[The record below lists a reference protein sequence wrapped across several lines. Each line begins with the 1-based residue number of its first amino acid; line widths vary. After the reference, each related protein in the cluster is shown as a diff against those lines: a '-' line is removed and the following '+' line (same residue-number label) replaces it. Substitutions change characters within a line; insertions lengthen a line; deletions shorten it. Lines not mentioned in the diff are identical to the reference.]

1 MDLDRRAFLKACGAT
16 AGAMM
21 LPCGVSLAAAPEAAP
36 GPGSMGMLSDLTKC
50 IGCGWCQ
57 QACKEWNHLSAS
69 ETASDGSGGSQ
80 ACLSAETWTLPEL
93 HQVEQNGESFQ
104 VFVKRQCMHCVNP
117 ACVSA
122 CPVGALQKLDN
133 GAVTYDCKRCIGCRY
148 CMVACPFGIPKF
160 EWDQPLPRI
169 RKCTL
174 CADRQEMGLEPA
186 CAAACPTGALMFG
199 EREALIAE
207 AEARIQAEPDKY
219 YPHIYGQEELG
230 GTSWMYLSPVPFE
243 ELEFPTLKTEP
254 VTELSEAVA
263 TYGTAGVAA
272 SVTLLLGG
280 LHFWFERREKTIQLE
295 GTDDEPEEEA
305 ES

>member
-1 MDLDRRAFLKACGAT
+1 MDLERRAFLKACGAA
-16 AGAMM
+16 AGVMM
-21 LPCGVSLAAAPEAAP
+21 LPCGVTLAAPARTTA
-36 GPGSMGMLSDLTKC
+36 GPNTRGMLSDLTKC

-57 QACKEWNHLSAS
+57 QACKEWNDLSEVPAS
-69 ETASDGSGGSQ
+69 GTSSDGEQ

-93 HQVEQNGESFQ
+93 HRVEQNGDLLQ

-169 RKCTL
+169 RKCTM
-174 CADRQEMGLEPA
+174 CADRQEIGLEPA

-199 EREALIAE
+199 DRDELIAE
-207 AEARIQAEPDKY
+207 AEARIQADPDRY
-219 YPHIYGQEELG
+219 FPHVYGQEELG
-230 GTSWMYLSPVPFE
+230 GTSWLYLSPVPFE
-243 ELEFPTLKTEP
+243 ELDFPTLKNEP

-272 SVTLLLGG
+272 SVTFLLGG
-280 LHFWFERREKTIQLE
+280 LYYWFRRREGTLQLE
-295 GTDDEPEEEA
+295 NMADDQEREV